1 MPAAVQANWWRQQLS
16 VLRWFAAMASY
27 LDPKRLEGFLVHILT
42 LIYCITEDDTIRD
55 LQMGEPYLLFTVRS
69 FR

>member
-1 MPAAVQANWWRQQLS
+1 
-16 VLRWFAAMASY
+16 MASY
-27 LDPKRLEGFLVHILT
+27 LDPKRLEGFLLHILR
-42 LIYCITEDDTIRD
+42 LIYCIVEDDTIGG